1 MKIRQG
7 FVTNSS
13 SSSFIIKSKKEVP
26 KDIASNFTRF
36 TKDNFKEQ
44 YLSTMC
50 SYFEYDYIFSCF
62 DEEREKK
69 LIKLLK
75 LTPEQIT
82 LMKLEKHD
90 LLDEYLELQEE
101 IDNMPEDEFLYY
113 LYADRD
119 WLYYQDAINSFINE
133 SEVLEHKTD
142 L

>member
-1 MKIRQG
+1 MKVRCG

-13 SSSFIIKSKKEVP
+13 SSSFVIKSKKEAP
-26 KDIASNFTRF
+26 EDIAKHF
-36 TKDNFKEQ
+36 TKFTKENFREQ
-44 YLSTMC
+44 YLDTMC
-50 SYFEYDYIFSCF
+50 SYFEYDYIFSYF

-69 LIKLLK
+69 LIELLK
-75 LTPEQIT
+75 LTPEQMT

-101 IDNMPEDEFLYY
+101 IDNMPENEFLYY

-119 WLYYQDAINSFINE
+119 WLYYQDDINNFIKE